1 MNAVAIS
8 VQVARVAAGSASEKG
23 WVGKGAEGNAA
34 RRSAEGNKK
43 KEKRGREA
51 WHSTGLDVVFYYT
64 TTSPHAFRMNI
75 QYMTYPT
82 PYTFIHDL

>member
-51 WHSTGLDVVFYYT
+51 WQERKEPFQRKEASPARGL
-64 TTSPHAFRMNI
+64 P
-75 QYMTYPT
+75 
-82 PYTFIHDL
+82 